1 MPLPARLADGARAV
15 ATAILPL
22 RVRLW
27 MRSVQRKLR
36 LQSVPVGTVQFGS
49 LRRLD
54 PISPIFGKDRDLVS
68 IERFYME
75 RFLESCSADIQ
86 GRVLE
91 LGDAAYTRR
100 FGGARVTQ
108 SDVLHYVPG
117 NPEATIVGDFT
128 RPETIPVEAFDCM
141 IVTQTLQMIY
151 DVKPAIATLYRALKP
166 GGVLLV
172 TTHGMS
178 RIARREGVDDWG
190 EYWHFTAQ
198 SLHRLMAEVFP
209 AENIQISTCG
219 NVFAAVCNLHGLAA
233 SEIEPHEL
241 AYRDPNYEIIITA
254 RLRRPL

>member
-1 MPLPARLADGARAV
+1 MPLRARLADSARAV
-15 ATAILPL
+15 ATAVLPL
-22 RVRLW
+22 QLRLW
-27 MRSVQRKLR
+27 MRGVQRKLR

-75 RFLESCSADIQ
+75 TFLESCSADIK

-100 FGGARVTQ
+100 FGGSRVTQ

-128 RPETIPVEAFDCM
+128 RPETIPVDAFDCM

-151 DVKPAIATLYRALKP
+151 DIKPAIATLYRALKP

-198 SLHRLMAEVFP
+198 SLQRLMAEVFP
-209 AENIQISTCG
+209 AENIQISTYG

-233 SEIEPHEL
+233 REIEPHEL
-241 AYRDPNYEIIITA
+241 AYRDPNYEVIITA
-254 RLRRPL
+254 RLQRSL